1 MTPLLRPVPGS
12 ARDTLRTLLEGLE
25 HDAGRAGFELEPSQ
39 RQAAERLAAFGAQLT
54 GRRRALS
61 RKAPRSLY
69 LHGPVGRGK
78 TWLMD
83 SFHGRL
89 DARKRR
95 VHFHD
100 FFRSLH
106 AGTHGLE
113 TGNGTA
119 IQQSV
124 DALLDGIDVLFFDEF
139 HVHDVGDGMFIAR
152 LLRSAAQRRIP
163 LVVTSNY
170 APEELLPNPLW
181 HEHFLPTIEAIKE
194 MMDIVE
200 ISGASDFRR
209 FPAKGTAPATGFDA
223 FRSGRIISPGTAGQ
237 LGRLGLFRPAPS
249 QSRVLTPTTQPVVV
263 RNSDPDLL
271 WVDFE
276 ELCGGL
282 TSTADFLVL
291 AGTYKTWVIDNVPSP
306 AGNDPASAPA
316 WQRFSNV
323 VDVLH
328 DQDITLFLIGKG
340 PLDFDIEASGG
351 DSSVLPVDLARI
363 ASRLSL
369 LGRFQDHDGADTPPG
384 NLPGGGH
391 GTLPGNEKAAGS

>member
-1 MTPLLRPVPGS
+1 MAVTPTLGIGPAVRS
-12 ARDTLRTLLEGLE
+12 ARLAMVDDIAD
-25 HDAGRAGFELEPSQ
+25 DAGRSGFELEYSQ

-61 RKAPRSLY
+61 RKVPRSLY

-83 SFHGRL
+83 SFYARL
-89 DARKRR
+89 PVRKRR

-106 AGTHGLE
+106 AGTHGPAA
-113 TGNGTA
+113 GNGTM
-119 IQQSV
+119 IQKSV
-124 DALLDGIDVLFFDEF
+124 DALLADIDVLFFDEF

-152 LLRSAAQRRIP
+152 LLRDAAKRRIP

-170 APEELLPNPLW
+170 APDDLLPNPLW
-181 HEHFLPTIEAIKE
+181 HEHFVPTIQAIKD

-200 ISGASDFRR
+200 ISGALDYRR
-209 FPAKGTAPATGFDA
+209 VPAGADSPENPSEG
-223 FRSGRIISPGTAGQ
+223 FRSGRIITPGTPAQ
-237 LGRLGLFRPAPS
+237 LGRLGLFTPAPI
-249 QSRVLTPTTQPVVV
+249 QSRVLTPTTHPIVV

-271 WVDFE
+271 WVGFD

-282 TSTADFLVL
+282 TSPADYL
-291 AGTYKTWVIDNVPSP
+291 ALADSYATWVIDDVPSP
-306 AGNDPASAPA
+306 AGNHPALAPA

-328 DQDITLFLIGKG
+328 DQDITLFLVGKG
-340 PLDFDIEASGG
+340 PLDWDGAGSG
-351 DSSVLPVDLARI
+351 SVMPVDLARI

-369 LGRFQDHDGADTPPG
+369 LTRCESAKP
-384 NLPGGGH
+384 L
-391 GTLPGNEKAAGS
+391 EREESAGS

>member
-1 MTPLLRPVPGS
+1 MLAGM
-12 ARDTLRTLLEGLE
+12 E
-25 HDAGRAGFELEPSQ
+25 HDAGLAGFALEPSQ

-54 GRRRALS
+54 GRRRPLP

-69 LHGPVGRGK
+69 FHGPVGRGK

-83 SFHGRL
+83 SFYGQL

-100 FFRSLH
+100 FFRRLH
-106 AGTHGLE
+106 AGTHVFE
-113 TGNGTA
+113 ANSGTA
-119 IQQSV
+119 IEQSV

-170 APEELLPNPLW
+170 APDDLLPNPLW
-181 HEHFLPTIEAIKE
+181 HDHFLPTIEAIKE

-200 ISGASDFRR
+200 IEGPTDFRR
-209 FPAKGTAPATGFDA
+209 FPAAGTAPAEGFAA
-223 FRSGRIISPGTAGQ
+223 FRSGRIVSPGTPAQ

-249 QSRVLTPTTQPVVV
+249 QGRVLQPTTQPIVV
-263 RNSDPDLL
+263 RNSDPDVL
-271 WVDFE
+271 WVGFE

-291 AGTYKTWVIDNVPSP
+291 AETYKTWVIDDVPSP
-306 AGNDPASAPA
+306 AGNDSASAPS

-328 DQDITLFLIGKG
+328 DQDITLFLIGEG
-340 PLDFDIEASGG
+340 PMEWDIDASGS
-351 DSSVLPVDLARI
+351 DLSVLPVDLARI
-363 ASRLSL
+363 VSRLSL
-369 LGRFQDHDGADTPPG
+369 LGRSEHHDGVDSAV
-384 NLPGGGH
+384 H
-391 GTLPGNEKAAGS
+391 SEEAAGS